1 MLRSGISPIVID
13 GLASAVCVLF
23 AGLFSVFVSLQPIIK
38 VVRHRQIEMSNL
50 LIAVM
55 IPCLFA
61 FECDQGAIT
70 FLLSLMNKN
79 LDLPVD

>member
-1 MLRSGISPIVID
+1 
-13 GLASAVCVLF
+13 
-23 AGLFSVFVSLQPIIK
+23 
-38 VVRHRQIEMSNL
+38 MSNL

>member
-1 MLRSGISPIVID
+1 MLRSGISPIVMD
-13 GLASAVCVLF
+13 GLASAVCVLV
-23 AGLFSVFVSLQPIIK
+23 AGLFSVFVSLQPIK